1 TSWFY
6 APGSRA
12 PSSRTGPA
20 SIRARCR
27 DSCGS
32 RRRRW
37 SRPRCAPTTTAAP
50 SASRAR
56 STRPV
61 RCSRARCPPPSPAGS
76 RARSSAASNDDTHH
90 KLGGV
95 DALEAVAL
103 RQDVE
108 LAALVLAERGDLVA
122 LDAEL
127 ALVGDPAVLLDEAA
141 DRAGAVVA
149 VHV

>member
-1 TSWFY
+1 
-6 APGSRA
+6 RK
-12 PSSRTGPA
+12 
-20 SIRARCR
+20 
-27 DSCGS
+27 
-32 RRRRW
+32 RW

-95 DALEAVAL
+95 DALAAVAL
-103 RQDVE
+103 GQDVE
-108 LAALVLAERGDLVA
+108 PAALVRAERGDLVA
-122 LDAEL
+122 LTTEPAL
-127 ALVGDPAVLLDEAA
+127 AGDPAALLHEAT

-149 VHV
+149 VHVYALERGNLRAPVHIAADGSACPTRERV